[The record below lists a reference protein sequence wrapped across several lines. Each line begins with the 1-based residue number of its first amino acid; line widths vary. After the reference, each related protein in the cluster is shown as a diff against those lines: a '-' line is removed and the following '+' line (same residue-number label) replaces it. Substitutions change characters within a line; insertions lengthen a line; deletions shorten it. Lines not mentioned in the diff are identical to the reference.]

1 MFYNNTVTEGGEKM
15 KEPVRP
21 RGTESARV
29 IRVIETKS
37 LRGRGTKDD
46 TSRLVTQYWDFQGN
60 LLAEYDPEAETIVTL
75 EDA

>member
-1 MFYNNTVTEGGEKM
+1 M
-15 KEPVRP
+15 KETVRP

-37 LRGRGTKDD
+37 LRGRGTKSD
-46 TSRLVTQYWDFQGN
+46 TSRLVTQYWDFQGH
-60 LLAEYDPEAETIVTL
+60 LLAENDPEAETIVTL